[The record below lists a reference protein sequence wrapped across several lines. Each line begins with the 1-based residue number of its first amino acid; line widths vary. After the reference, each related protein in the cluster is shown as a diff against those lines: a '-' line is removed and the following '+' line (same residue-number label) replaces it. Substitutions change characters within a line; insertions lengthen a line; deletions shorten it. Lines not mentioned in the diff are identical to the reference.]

1 MSDIR
6 ILTLDDLAQYKALL
20 ETGDHAFNWDKIYL
34 THITEENLNL
44 LLSPDMTY
52 TYIFGMFDQNELV
65 AAATYYQIQFV
76 GREHKANFEDL
87 FVKENNHDY
96 SKALIRHILQY
107 AEDHQIEK
115 VMTSIISNNISDK
128 IMYSSIGF
136 ETLGYEEDAYKI
148 NDEYQDVHWLIYHTK
163 RAKQKN
169 D

>member
-52 TYIFGMFDQNELV
+52 AYIFGMFDQNELV

-76 GREHKANFEDL
+76 GREHKANFDSSYL
-87 FVKENNHDY
+87 AICRR
-96 SKALIRHILQY
+96 S
-107 AEDHQIEK
+107 
-115 VMTSIISNNISDK
+115 SN
-128 IMYSSIGF
+128 
-136 ETLGYEEDAYKI
+136 
-148 NDEYQDVHWLIYHTK
+148 
-163 RAKQKN
+163 
-169 D
+169 